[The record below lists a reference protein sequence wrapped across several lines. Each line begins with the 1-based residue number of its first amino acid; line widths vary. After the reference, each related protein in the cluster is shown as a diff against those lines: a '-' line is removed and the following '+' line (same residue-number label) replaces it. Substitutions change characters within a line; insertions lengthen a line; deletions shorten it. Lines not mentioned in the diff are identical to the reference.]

1 MPNYIVPEPDGKEC
15 TKEALRR
22 IALKHKAQYGQLP
35 YPDKVPVPKLTKRNP
50 NQFDLLW
57 ANKWNLTRHF
67 IISGGGAALS
77 TFAATKDLTATGGA
91 FVIGGIVGVA
101 RKGNDDLRRS
111 AGKPDLLTAAK
122 NRITRTGGGGMGIR
136 TEVNEFKVKLV
147 ELISIFFDET
157 ADKDQVMDIA
167 SGAWSAF
174 NEAKDLKGISNDD
187 LYKAGADVG
196 LDLAVIFG
204 GKFIKYSD
212 EGEIADA
219 PE

>member
-1 MPNYIVPEPDGKEC
+1 MDKYTVPEPEGYK
-15 TKEALRR
+15 KYSKKILHR
-22 IALKHKAQYGQLP
+22 IALKHKEQFGQLP
-35 YPDKVPVPKLTKRNP
+35 YPDPVPERPLRNP
-50 NQFDLLW
+50 KPSMLDKIW
-57 ANKWNLTRHF
+57 ANKWQIARHF
-67 IISGGGAALS
+67 IILGGGAAL
-77 TFAATKDLTATGGA
+77 AAVTGGA
-91 FVIGGIVGVA
+91 SLAVA
-101 RKGNDDLRRS
+101 
-111 AGKPDLLTAAK
+111 AGKTDLLTTVK
-122 NRITRTGGGGMGIR
+122 NRITRTGGSGMGIR
-136 TEVNEFKVKLV
+136 TEVAEFKAKLV

-174 NEAKDLKGISNDD
+174 NEAKDLKGLSKDD

-212 EGEIADA
+212 EVE